1 MWTLTETQYTLNLT
15 EEENW
20 VGPDGVAKAKVM
32 LVNGRS
38 SLLVSFRS
46 VTNFSQA
53 KFSVCLGCQVAPNE
67 CLLTPRRPHYFG
79 RLG

>member
-38 SLLVSFRS
+38 SLLVSF
-46 VTNFSQA
+46 
-53 KFSVCLGCQVAPNE
+53 
-67 CLLTPRRPHYFG
+67 
-79 RLG
+79 